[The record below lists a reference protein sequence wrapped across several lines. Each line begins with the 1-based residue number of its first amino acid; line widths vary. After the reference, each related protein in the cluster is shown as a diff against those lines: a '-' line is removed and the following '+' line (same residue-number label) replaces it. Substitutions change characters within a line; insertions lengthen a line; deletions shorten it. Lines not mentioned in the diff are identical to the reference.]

1 MIELSSLSARTKAF
15 ARALVSAMAL
25 SSLGIGSASAINV
38 TTYHYDNFRTGW
50 NPNETVLTPASVAGG
65 NFGILANVVATG
77 DIGVQPLIVQG
88 VSIAGGMHDV
98 VYLATNADNVEA
110 FDATTGAKLLSVNLG
125 TPPPKTIFP
134 SPVQVGVP
142 STPVI
147 DTTQNAMFL
156 LTCTY
161 ENNLPV
167 YRLHKLNLST
177 LTDIVPSVVVAGSTK
192 LVSGQVVQFQATVQR
207 QRTALLEANGKI
219 YAGFGSFSDLAQTIS
234 RGWLLGWSATTLAPM
249 TNNEVTN
256 TRAGKS
262 GTCNRYQTGTC
273 YLTSIWMS
281 QTGIA
286 ADTAGNLF
294 FVTGNSQPGTY
305 APPSVIQESAVKMEG
320 DLAEVKDIFTPHEAN
335 TLDDTDWDF
344 GAGGITL
351 LPPQPGKYASLA
363 VAAGK
368 SGIMYLLNRNDMG
381 GHTLTAPDNVVGEY
395 TIGGCWCG
403 QTYFTGSDGI
413 GRVVSSGDVTEEVW
427 KLQTTPTVGLVQESQ
442 SVALDSGQDRGFF
455 TVVSSNGTEAQTGI
469 IWALSRPTTTMGNIT
484 LYAFNAADSTTIW
497 SSVAGTWPNVEE
509 NANVVP
515 VVANGKVYVWGGD
528 DLAILGLGAAPAVPL
543 RRSTPTPRV
552 SGHEIYGTAVAINGN
567 MISLKTRTGK
577 IVMVDNSAA
586 QAAERTIELFVGRA
600 LVIDGDYDGAGVMH
614 AKLTTRAKSSP
625 LLWYSDK

>member
-1 MIELSSLSARTKAF
+1 MAGLYSPF
-15 ARALVSAMAL
+15 ARVAISAMAL
-25 SSLGIGSASAINV
+25 SSLWIGSASAINV

-50 NPNETVLTPASVAGG
+50 NPNETVLTPASVGEG
-65 NFGILANVVATG
+65 TFGILANVVATG
-77 DIGVQPLIVQG
+77 NIGTQPLIVQG
-88 VSIAGGMHDV
+88 VSIAGGTHDV
-98 VYLATNADNVEA
+98 VYLGTNADNVEA
-110 FDATTGAKLLSVNLG
+110 FDATSGQKLLSVNLG

-134 SPVQVGVP
+134 IPVQVGVP

-147 DTTQNAMFL
+147 DTTQNAMFV

-177 LTDIVPSVVVAGSTK
+177 LTDMVPSVVVAGSTK
-192 LVSGQVVQFQATVQR
+192 LVSGQVVQFQALVQR
-207 QRTALLEANGKI
+207 QRPALLEANGKI
-219 YAGFGSFSDLAQTIS
+219 YAGFGSFSDLAQTTS
-234 RGWLLGWSATTLAPM
+234 RGWLLGWNATTLAPM
-249 TNNEVTN
+249 TTNEVTN

-286 ADTAGNLF
+286 ADTAGDLF

-305 APPSVIQESAVKMEG
+305 SPPSNIQESAVKMEG
-320 DLAEVKDIFTPHEAN
+320 DLAEIKDIFTPHEAN
-335 TLDDTDWDF
+335 TLDNTDWDF

-368 SGIMYLLNRNDMG
+368 SGIMYLLNRNNMG
-381 GHTLTAPDNVVGEY
+381 GHTLAAPDNVVGKY

-442 SVALDSGQDRGFF
+442 SVPLDSGQDRGFF
-455 TVVSSNGTEAQTGI
+455 TAVSSKGTEAQTAI
-469 IWALSRPTTTMGNIT
+469 IWALSRPTTTEGNIT

-497 SSVAGTWPNVEE
+497 SSVAGTWPNVGE
-509 NANVVP
+509 NSNVVP

-528 DLAILGLGAAPAVPL
+528 NLAILGLNSSSSVAL
-543 RRSTPTPRV
+543 RRSTPMPRV

-586 QAAERTIELFVGRA
+586 DAADRTIELFVGRA

-614 AKLTTRAKSSP
+614 AKLTNRAKSSP